1 MVIWSVPLL
10 IVRGQPLSV
19 SVDDGALSAAA
30 LTAGGGGSV
39 RVMVRCASSLC
50 AQEAATVS
58 PVMIKLRSIRFIFL
72 VSVPSITRPE
82 QAQCQ
87 RAPTQVARNAG
98 GGASKSRGS
107 PLSALA
113 PRVALSRRG
122 RSVDTRCP
130 KPVRSEIGIRRGLA

>member
-30 LTAGGGGSV
+30 LSAVGGGSV
-39 RVMVRCASSLC
+39 RVMVRWASSVC

-87 RAPTQVARNAG
+87 RATHSSGQ
-98 GGASKSRGS
+98 K
-107 PLSALA
+107 
-113 PRVALSRRG
+113 RG
-122 RSVDTRCP
+122 RKR
-130 KPVRSEIGIRRGLA
+130 K